1 MDKLPKRV
9 LHNPNG
15 SFVIVKQWDD
25 SVIVK
30 RKPESAIGL
39 KNFVGMNSLQS
50 SPISIPLLDEPEED
64 EDRYLEELGSNWA
77 TELDYY

>member
-9 LHNPNG
+9 LHNSNG